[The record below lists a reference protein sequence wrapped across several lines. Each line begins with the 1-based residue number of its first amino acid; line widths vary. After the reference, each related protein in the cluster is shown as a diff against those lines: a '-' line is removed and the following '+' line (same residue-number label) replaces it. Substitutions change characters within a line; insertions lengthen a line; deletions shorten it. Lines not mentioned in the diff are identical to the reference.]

1 MSFSR
6 EMEMLMPTHEMG
18 GIWQCNQQT
27 RSIEANINR
36 SQNNYEWEK
45 KMRKDTDSNSTYIKL
60 KKTHSIGLCK
70 ININSDIQN

>member
-6 EMEMLMPTHEMG
+6 EVERLIPTHDMG

-27 RSIEANINR
+27 RSIEANMNR

-60 KKTHSIGLCK
+60 KKKPTA
-70 ININSDIQN
+70 SDCAKLI